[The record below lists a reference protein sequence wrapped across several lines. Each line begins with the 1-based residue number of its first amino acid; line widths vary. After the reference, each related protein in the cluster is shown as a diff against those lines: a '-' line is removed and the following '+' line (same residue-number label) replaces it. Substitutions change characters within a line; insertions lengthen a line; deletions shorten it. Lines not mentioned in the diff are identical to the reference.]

1 MIILAAPFNLV
12 CKPDRRQNPDR
23 RGAWRG
29 SRRITDLREFG
40 QLPATIDGVVD
51 WAPESDASQENG
63 LEVKVAK
70 YVH

>member
-1 MIILAAPFNLV
+1 MIKFAAPFNLV

-23 RGAWRG
+23 RSAWRG

-40 QLPATIDGVVD
+40 QGPVAIDGVLD
-51 WAPESDASQENG
+51 WAPEADSSQEDR
-63 LEVKVAK
+63 LAVKVGK